1 MQDVEFEEGDRW
13 ERVSV
18 DSDYS
23 DEDLGEPIRDA
34 NTKYD
39 DPEGELTSMNRQEAS
54 RSDVTSTP
62 ISLGAPPEPPGQL
75 SEPPTLHRST
85 HANKGIP
92 CTCPDKDPK
101 MGLGSRPPGK
111 KTVGI
116 IAPHS
121 QNGLMTSGSAN
132 TETTDS
138 GGTPCNDD
146 VEEGALYLTVD
157 TPCTYQEAIG

>member
-1 MQDVEFEEGDRW
+1 
-13 ERVSV
+13 
-18 DSDYS
+18 
-23 DEDLGEPIRDA
+23 
-34 NTKYD
+34 
-39 DPEGELTSMNRQEAS
+39 
-54 RSDVTSTP
+54 
-62 ISLGAPPEPPGQL
+62 
-75 SEPPTLHRST
+75 
-85 HANKGIP
+85 
-92 CTCPDKDPK
+92 

-111 KTVGI
+111 KTAGI